1 MNPCHELAECTNLPG
16 TYQCKCALGFSG
28 DGVSSCSVC
37 PSDACWTYD
46 EDARSC
52 TRNTACSA
60 LSCGSTEMS
69 FEFDANLFGLEE
81 DMEVQWAA
89 EASPSWDA
97 EKGRYALSLGL
108 GASSEGIKFSIDQE
122 NDEYVFYYL
131 NIYIFMNRIRLSKGQ
146 KMKKF
151 IQSR

>member
-1 MNPCHELAECTNLPG
+1 
-16 TYQCKCALGFSG
+16 
-28 DGVSSCSVC
+28 
-37 PSDACWTYD
+37 
-46 EDARSC
+46 
-52 TRNTACSA
+52 
-60 LSCGSTEMS
+60 MS

-97 EKGRYALSLGL
+97 EKGRYALTLGL

-131 NIYIFMNRIRLSKGQ
+131 Y
-146 KMKKF
+146 MKKYKKGVARSRVKIKKV
-151 IQSR
+151 IQSTEVNFSGNFQKNLLYTKNWLF